1 MSALLEVEN
10 VRVDFNTQ
18 RGVVQALRG
27 VSFSVDPG
35 ESVAIVGASGSGK
48 TVLSRS
54 LLGLV
59 DEPGVVSGSIV
70 FDGQQV
76 VGAPESRLRAIRGLG
91 MAMVFQDALDG
102 LNPVYTIGSQVME
115 ILTVRM
121 NMSRADARRE
131 ALRLMQE
138 VDIPNAEGRFHD
150 HPHQFS
156 GGMRQRICIALA
168 VGLRPKIL
176 IADEPTTAL
185 DVTVQA
191 GILQLIRRLQEEI
204 GMGLIFVTHDL
215 AVAQQ
220 ISERTLVMFNGNIV
234 EQGRTRE
241 VFRHPTHRY
250 TQALLASHPAHARSW
265 RDLEP
270 MPDSFVLES

>member
-1 MSALLEVEN
+1 
-10 VRVDFNTQ
+10 
-18 RGVVQALRG
+18 
-27 VSFSVDPG
+27 
-35 ESVAIVGASGSGK
+35 
-48 TVLSRS
+48 
-54 LLGLV
+54 
-59 DEPGVVSGSIV
+59 
-70 FDGQQV
+70 
-76 VGAPESRLRAIRGLG
+76 
-91 MAMVFQDALDG
+91 
-102 LNPVYTIGSQVME
+102 
-115 ILTVRM
+115 
-121 NMSRADARRE
+121 MSRADARRE
-131 ALRLMQE
+131 ALRLMHE

-241 VFRHPTHRY
+241 VFRHPKHRY